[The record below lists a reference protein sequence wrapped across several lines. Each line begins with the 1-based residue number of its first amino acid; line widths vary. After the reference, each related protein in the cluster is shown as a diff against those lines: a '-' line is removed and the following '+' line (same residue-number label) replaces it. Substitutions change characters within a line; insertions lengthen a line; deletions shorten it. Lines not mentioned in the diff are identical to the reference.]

1 MTQLNTQN
9 MARKTNKTNRQ
20 VLMNMIKNM
29 DEMHLIFVRERLLMV
44 SENVLNQKEAV
55 YEDMKNSFVHPQLY
69 IDAMQAI
76 HDAIKFDD

>member
-1 MTQLNTQN
+1 

-29 DEMHLIFVRERLLMV
+29 DDMHLVFVRERLLAV
-44 SENVLNQKEAV
+44 SEGVLSQKEAV
-55 YEDMKNSFVHPQLY
+55 YEDMKNGFVHPQLY

-76 HDAIKFDD
+76 HDAVKFDD

>member
-1 MTQLNTQN
+1 

-29 DEMHLIFVRERLLMV
+29 DEMHLIFVRERLLTV
-44 SENVLNQKEAV
+44 SEGALSQKEVV

-76 HDAIKFDD
+76 HDAVKFDD